1 MTIEALGTAMMPP
14 AMMILSGS
22 IHAIVNAILKGGKDK
37 MASRATIDG
46 SSALMLLPATL
57 LVPLPHGAWIW
68 LSASAAIHC
77 LYLYAVVRAFE
88 SSDFSAA
95 YPIMRGVAPLITATL
110 AIGVAGED
118 ASARELIGIA
128 LIGGA
133 VCVLVMGKHIGRAG
147 LGWALLTAAMIG
159 CYTITDVQGVRAAPL
174 PVSYIVWSFV
184 FSGGAIVTMFSII
197 SRGRLLAGVRAQ
209 WRPGLIAGALSI
221 VTYGLA
227 LSAFAMGPTAPLA
240 ALRETGMITALA
252 ISVLFLGERVTWLRG
267 ASVLGIVAGAALILT
282 R

>member
-1 MTIEALGTAMMPP
+1 
-14 AMMILSGS
+14 MMIASGS
-22 IHAIVNAILKGGKDK
+22 IHAVVNAILKGGKDK
-37 MASRATIDG
+37 MAGRAVIDG

-57 LVPLPHGAWIW
+57 FVPLPDGAWGW

-77 LYLYAVVRAFE
+77 IYLYAVVRAFE
-88 SSDFSAA
+88 TSDFSAA
-95 YPIMRGVAPLITATL
+95 YPIMRGAAPLITAAL
-110 AIGVAGED
+110 AIGVIGEGG
-118 ASARELIGIA
+118 SAREIIGIA

-133 VCVLVMGKHIGRAG
+133 MCVLVMGRHIGRAG

-159 CYTITDVQGVRAAPL
+159 CYTITDSQGVRAAPAA
-174 PVSYIVWSFV
+174 VSYIVWSFV
-184 FSGGAIVTMFSII
+184 FSGVAIVLFFGLL
-197 SRGRLLAGVRAQ
+197 SRGRIIAGAREQ
-209 WRPGLIAGALSI
+209 WRAGLIAGALSI

-252 ISVLFLGERVTWLRG
+252 ISVLFLGERVTWQRA
-267 ASVLGIVAGAALILT
+267 ASVLGVLAGAALILT